1 MNVHIA
7 CIVLKRGGEPVKVDS
22 DIEVHELAEDNR
34 IVYMKN
40 GNLYFSDLKSTSRIG
55 QNITTFYLNKEK
67 NKVLWGEYNAEDHN
81 KYYDYYIR
89 DLSVNHKVIFDYL
102 FKSSYMPV

>member
-67 NKVLWGEYNAEDHN
+67 NKVAPRFIKRPLGGTFFYFRKGEEND
-81 KYYDYYIR
+81 
-89 DLSVNHKVIFDYL
+89 
-102 FKSSYMPV
+102 